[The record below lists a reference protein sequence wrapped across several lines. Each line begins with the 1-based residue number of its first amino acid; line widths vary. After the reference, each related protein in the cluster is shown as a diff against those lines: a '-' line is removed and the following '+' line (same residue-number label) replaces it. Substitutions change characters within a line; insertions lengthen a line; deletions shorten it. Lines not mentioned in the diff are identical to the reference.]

1 MLASLALIALIG
13 IAVGITTALF
23 GFGGGFV
30 AVPVIALFDAG
41 LGARAIPVATATSA
55 LVMLV
60 NGIVATVSTDR
71 RTLARLRGR
80 GLLVALLAA
89 GGAAGAAAGRF
100 SPEWL
105 IRWGF
110 VAYVAITIADLLLR
124 PGFLRRTQP
133 AERDATPRARKA
145 GGVPDSLGFGIGAVA
160 AFLGVGGSVMTVPLM
175 RRAGTS
181 MAVAATLANP
191 LTVAVVAPAFAV
203 SLLLPPGLGQTG
215 AATAAVP
222 GLVGSVDVPSALAL
236 LVGAIPVIVLLR
248 RRPPRIPDGVHAWTY
263 LALLAVSAGAVALA
277 R

>member
-1 MLASLALIALIG
+1 MFASLALIVLIG
-13 IAVGITTALF
+13 IAVGVTTALF

-30 AVPVIALFDAG
+30 AVPVIALLDAD
-41 LGARAIPVATATSA
+41 LGARALPVATATSA

-89 GGAAGAAAGRF
+89 GGAVGAAAGRF

-124 PGFLRRTQP
+124 PGFLRPTRP
-133 AERDATPRARKA
+133 AESAAPPPARKA
-145 GGVPDSLGFGIGAVA
+145 GVPDSLGFGIGAVA

-181 MAVAATLANP
+181 MAVASSLANP

-203 SLLLPPGLGQTG
+203 SLLLPPGVE
-215 AATAAVP
+215 AARATAATLP

-248 RRPPRIPDGVHAWTY
+248 RRPPRIPDSVHAWTY
-263 LALLAVSAGAVALA
+263 LALLAVSASAVALA